1 MECLNRGVQIRDPR
15 DFDVPAVVRYLYDY
29 AGWAQLS
36 SSTELRDWKPV
47 GVVAA
52 VIAGSSPLVTLAQ
65 IVAPALSAGNTVCLK
80 PPKCSPLP
88 ALLFANI
95 ATQAG

>member
-1 MECLNRGVQIRDPR
+1 MESLNRSVQCRDPR
-15 DFDVPAVVRYLYDY
+15 EFDVPAVVRYLYHY

-36 SSTELRDWKPV
+36 SSELRDWKPM
-47 GVVAA
+47 GVVAG
-52 VIAGSSPLVTLAQ
+52 VMSGVSPLITLAH
-65 IVAPALSAGNTVCLK
+65 IVAPAIAAGNTVCLK

-95 ATQAG
+95 AAQAR